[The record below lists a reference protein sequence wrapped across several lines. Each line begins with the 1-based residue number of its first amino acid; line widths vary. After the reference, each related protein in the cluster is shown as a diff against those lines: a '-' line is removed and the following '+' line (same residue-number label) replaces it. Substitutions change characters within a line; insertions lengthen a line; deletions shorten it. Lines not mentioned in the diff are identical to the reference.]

1 MLWKANTFAEI
12 FCFLMHN
19 YDRITNYIFKWDH
32 YLEMMLLCSVSD
44 DRPQVVFLQDILPN
58 FIIDYGSYSLL
69 EQKNEHLEYGLI
81 CFPLSPKPHEIS
93 YSDQLYQIWMN
104 GRKSIPSEPRDQEL
118 IKEQIDRS

>member
-1 MLWKANTFAEI
+1 
-12 FCFLMHN
+12 
-19 YDRITNYIFKWDH
+19 
-32 YLEMMLLCSVSD
+32 MMLLCSVSD